1 MVGITSVIAGPLD
14 YLLVFYFTQAGG
26 GGFVVN
32 FQVTESIFLLLSR
45 VVKRE
50 LAICIFYV

>member
-26 GGFVVN
+26 GGGGD
-32 FQVTESIFLLLSR
+32 LS
-45 VVKRE
+45 
-50 LAICIFYV
+50 